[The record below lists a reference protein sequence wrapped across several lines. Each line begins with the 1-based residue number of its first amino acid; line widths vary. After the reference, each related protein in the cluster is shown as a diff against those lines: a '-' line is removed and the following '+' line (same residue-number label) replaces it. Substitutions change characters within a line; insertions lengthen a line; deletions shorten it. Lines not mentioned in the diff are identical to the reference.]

1 MYDLDKIK
9 QSIIESGSITSRDVT
24 ALREV
29 VYRDGRVNREEAN
42 FLFDLR
48 KDLFD
53 LGNLQEWNDFFIRA
67 ICDHVLD
74 DRTSP
79 EAVDN
84 KEAEW
89 LIEKIGEDEIIDEV
103 EQELLRRLRAQA
115 KHFPTN
121 LKQIQKHTSIAKDLG
136 RKILQM
142 LCHNT
147 RTARALQYG
156 VNRTGQRKKIII
168 FNQQLKDEDH

>member
-1 MYDLDKIK
+1 MYDLEKIK
-9 QSIIESGSITSRDVT
+9 QNIIESGSITKEDVVE
-24 ALREV
+24 LRKI
-29 VYRDGRVNREEAN
+29 VYLDGRVSRREAN

-53 LGNLQEWNDFFIRA
+53 FGNLAEWDEFFIQA

-84 KEAEW
+84 REAEW
-89 LIEKIGEDEIIDEV
+89 LIEKIGEDEVIDKV
-103 EQELLRRLRAQA
+103 EQELLRRLRAKA

-147 RTARALQYG
+147 HTARALQYG
-156 VNRTGQRKKIII
+156 VNITGQRKKIII

>member
-1 MYDLDKIK
+1 MYDLEKIK
-9 QSIIESGSITSRDVT
+9 QSISESGSVT
-24 ALREV
+24 KSDIIALREV

-48 KDLFD
+48 KDLLD
-53 LGNLQEWNDFFIRA
+53 LGNLQEWNEFFIQA

-103 EQELLRRLRAQA
+103 EQELLRRLRTQA
-115 KHFPTN
+115 KHFPSN
-121 LKQIQKHTSIAKDLG
+121 LQKIQKHTCVAKDLCK
-136 RKILQM
+136 KIFLM
-142 LCHNT
+142 LVHNT
-147 RTARALQYG
+147 PTARALQLG
-156 VNRTGQRKKIII
+156 IGKTGIPKKRIIL
-168 FNQQLKDEDH
+168 NHQLKYEEH

>member
-9 QSIIESGSITSRDVT
+9 QSIIESGSITKSDIT

-48 KDLFD
+48 KDLLD
-53 LGNLQEWNDFFIRA
+53 LGNLQEWNEFFIQA

-74 DRTSP
+74 DYTSP

-103 EQELLRRLRAQA
+103 EQKLLRRLRTQA
-115 KHFPTN
+115 KHFPSN
-121 LKQIQKHTSIAKDLG
+121 LQKIQKHTSIARNLCK
-136 RKILQM
+136 KIFYILV
-142 LCHNT
+142 HNT
-147 RTARALQYG
+147 PTARSLQ
-156 VNRTGQRKKIII
+156 TGINKVGNHKKRIIL
-168 FNQQLKDEDH
+168 NHQLKYEDH

>member
-1 MYDLDKIK
+1 MYDLEKIK
-9 QSIIESGSITSRDVT
+9 QNIIESGSITREDV
-24 ALREV
+24 AELRKI
-29 VYRDGRVNREEAN
+29 VYLDGRVSRREAN

-53 LGNLQEWNDFFIRA
+53 LGNLSDWDEFFIQA

-74 DRTSP
+74 DKTSP

-84 KEAEW
+84 KEAAW
-89 LIEKIGEDEIIDEV
+89 LIEKIGEDHVIDEV
-103 EQELLRRLRAQA
+103 EQELLRRLCVQA

-121 LKQIQKHTSIAKDLG
+121 LQSVQKHTSVAKDLG

-142 LCHNT
+142 LC
-147 RTARALQYG
+147 RTSKTGRALQYG
-156 VNRTGQRKKIII
+156 ITKTGQRKKIII